1 MACYRTE
8 LHLQGDLF
16 MDMMSKCQ
24 IEEQYRCCWLRNKCY
39 WWHSRIIQNENHSP
53 LAPGH
58 PQTWPR
64 PGWRWTSCRP
74 LGRCPPPGR
83 RTSRAP
89 GGLAGLPTKLYTE
102 SSKIKRSF
110 FTAVTTRFGMNS
122 HRMKRF
128 RSYLIFI
135 LEQTK
140 SFNIDLK

>member
-16 MDMMSKCQ
+16 MEMMSKCQ
-24 IEEQYRCCWLRNKCY
+24 IEEQYRKFCWLRNKCY

-110 FTAVTTRFGMNS
+110 FYRSNDTLRHEFAS
-122 HRMKRF
+122 HETLSLVSVIHF
-128 RSYLIFI
+128 RADEKFQHWS
-135 LEQTK
+135 
-140 SFNIDLK
+140 